1 MILKVFFEGP
11 EKKVEVIVK
20 ESCSSLRELPRSV
33 WQEVVRQG
41 KACILS
47 EIKNEKC
54 DAYLLSESSL
64 FVYDDHFVMITCGT
78 TTLVDAVIEFLKT
91 VSIEDIEVIV
101 YERKNE
107 HFPHYQQSSFFEDV
121 GRLQEIVPGQAW
133 QFGDEDNHHLFLF
146 QMKNNYQPAEDDFTL
161 EILMHGIQGEA
172 QKIFSSSQQSRQII
186 DQLQMS
192 EIFPDFQV
200 DDHLFEPC
208 GYSLNAIKDDRY
220 YTIHV
225 TPEELGSYVSFETNF
240 INPKNLQ
247 DVVHRVLGIFKPES
261 CDVIV
266 FHKDK
271 QEIQDLKG
279 YRLRSHV
286 EQDLQGY
293 QVSFKHFYQPSE
305 GPRAAQEL

>member
-1 MILKVFFEGP
+1 MFFEGP

-20 ESCSSLRELPRSV
+20 QSCSSLRQLPRSV
-33 WQEVVRQG
+33 WQEVVSKA

-47 EIKNEKC
+47 EISNEKC

-64 FVYDDHFVMITCGT
+64 FVYEDHFVMITCGT
-78 TTLVDAVIEFLKT
+78 TTLVDAVMEFLKT
-91 VSIEDIEVIV
+91 VPIQEIEVII

-146 QMKNNYQPAEDDFTL
+146 QTKNNYKPVDEDFTL
-161 EILMHGIQGEA
+161 EILMHGIQGPAKEVLG
-172 QKIFSSSQQSRQII
+172 SSQSSRQDV
-186 DQLQMS
+186 DQLKMA

-200 DDHLFEPC
+200 DDHIFEPY
-208 GYSLNAIKDDRY
+208 GYSLNAIKENWY

-240 INPKNLQ
+240 VRSDHLQ
-247 DVVHRVLGIFKPES
+247 GVIHRVLEIFQPES

-271 QEIQDLKG
+271 QNIEGLKG

-286 EQDLQGY
+286 EQNLEGY
-293 QVSFKHFYQPSE
+293 QVSFKHFYQPPE
-305 GPRAAQEL
+305 GPRSAQKI